1 MKNFIK
7 QHWVL
12 FAIILIAAFFRYWQ
26 IGHLPDGLFPDEA
39 AYGMDG
45 RSVTRGDIQPF
56 YERGNG
62 REGLFMYF
70 LAIAISFFGYHP
82 WANHLV
88 TATFGVGTVILTYL
102 LTKKLFDQKTAYV
115 ASFLM
120 AVSSY
125 AVDMTRTAFRA
136 NTLPFFGALVI
147 LFVVK
152 MFTDPDTKSRLRSSL
167 LAGLFA
173 GLGFYTYISY
183 RMMPPLLIMFFVI
196 LVFAHRADLK
206 YLWTTYRKQFLAFV
220 AMLFISFA
228 WLGYY
233 WFISHPDS
241 FIGRAGQVSVF
252 SPDLN
257 HGDLKGTIIDVL
269 KKTALSFFTSGDL
282 NYRHNVSGYP
292 FLAPLVS
299 PFFLLALIAFTW
311 QIFVLLKQAWKRDV
325 KQETVFKALLASWFW
340 LMTVPEITTAEGIPH
355 GLRLIG
361 TIPVIFIISAAGI
374 MWLWKK
380 ISENFYLQRFRPV
393 YASIFLATLFVYG
406 FYLYFYV
413 AANDPDYYYSFRSDL
428 TVVSDYIN
436 QRNNKDG
443 TYLSLDAFSV
453 QTVDYLTTPTN
464 EPYQLLVPENSY
476 LQELKPGDQ
485 IIFTQSTL
493 PDGEKYLRTHPDIK
507 LVKFEK
513 NKFNQLIMV
522 VYEK

>member
-12 FAIILIAAFFRYWQ
+12 LVIILIAAFFRYWQ
-26 IGHLPDGLFPDEA
+26 IGHLPGGLFPDEA

-45 RSVTRGDIQPF
+45 RSVTRGDLQPF

-70 LAIAISFFGYHP
+70 LALAISLFGYHP

-102 LTKKLFDQKTAYV
+102 LTKKLFDQKTAYL

-152 MFTDPDTKSRLRSSL
+152 MFTDPDSRSRLRSTIF
-167 LAGLFA
+167 AGLFF

-183 RMMPPLLIMFFVI
+183 RMMAPLLAMFFVI
-196 LVFAHRADLK
+196 LVFAHRSNLK
-206 YLWTTYRKQFLAFV
+206 YLWTEYRKRFFIFV
-220 AMLFISFA
+220 AMFLLAFA
-228 WLGYY
+228 WIGYY
-233 WFISHPDS
+233 FFISHPGS
-241 FIGRAGQVSVF
+241 FVGRAGQVSVF

-257 HGDLKGTIIDVL
+257 HGDLAGTVIDVV
-269 KKTALSFFTSGDL
+269 KKTALSYFTAGDL

-292 FLAPLVS
+292 FLAPFVS

-311 QIFVLLKQAWKRDV
+311 QILLLLKQAWKRDV
-325 KQETVFKALLASWFW
+325 QQTTVLRALLASWFW
-340 LMTVPEITTAEGIPH
+340 MMLVPEITTAEGIPH

-374 MWLWKK
+374 MWLWNK
-380 ISENFYLQRFRPV
+380 IGQNFYLQRFRPV
-393 YASIFLATLFVYG
+393 YAAIFLVTAFVYG
-406 FYLYFYV
+406 FYLYFGV

-428 TVVSDYIN
+428 TEVSDYIN
-436 QRNNKDG
+436 QRDNKDA

-453 QTVDYLTTPTN
+453 QTVDYLTTPTDQ
-464 EPYQLLVPENSY
+464 PYQLLVPENSY

-493 PDGEKYLRTHPDIK
+493 PDGQKYISLHPDVK
-507 LVKFEK
+507 LVKFET
-513 NKFNQLIMV
+513 NQFNQLIMV
-522 VYEK
+522 VYQK